1 MPGLEEVGIAAVV
14 AAFHVIISAT
24 AIKSIFAIVTIVT
37 IEPVITFATIQVVGA
52 VVAAQGVIVVCADAV
67 SQGGECFFA
76 KGIAVSLKGTV
87 IARFLRV
94 LHEFFGKRC
103 HVGVFAVGVAFSEQ
117 FAEIGEGFA
126 RFFCVYFVEEGSD
139 TAVVQLQF
147 AVLAHAEADGI
158 EIGLEAGLEEQSVV
172 EVIGKVGVGFFDGV
186 DGVLCLC
193 LGAVIEVG
201 GIGAGEGIQDAN
213 FFMQGSFLFL
223 IGIFYAK
230 QRPDAGAFYSAQ
242 RIDFSWSERNHIAL
256 IFAIA
261 CHDEV
266 F

>member
-1 MPGLEEVGIAAVV
+1 M
-14 AAFHVIISAT
+14 
-24 AIKSIFAIVTIVT
+24 AICLK
-37 IEPVITFATIQVVGA
+37 GA
-52 VVAAQGVIVVCADAV
+52 V
-67 SQGGECFFA
+67 
-76 KGIAVSLKGTV
+76 T
-87 IARFLRV
+87 ARFLRV
-94 LHEFFGKRC
+94 LHEFFGERC
-103 HVGVFAVGVAFSEQ
+103 HIGIFAISVSFGEE
-117 FAEIGEGFA
+117 FAEVGEGFA
-126 RFFCVYFVEEGSD
+126 GVFRVNFVEEGGNA
-139 TAVVQLQF
+139 AVVQLQF

-158 EIGLEAGLEEQSVV
+158 EIGLEAGLEEQAVV
-172 EVIGKVGVGFFDGV
+172 EVVGKVGVGFFDGV
-186 DGVLCLC
+186 EGMLCLC

-242 RIDFSWSERNHIAL
+242 RMDFSWSERNRIAL